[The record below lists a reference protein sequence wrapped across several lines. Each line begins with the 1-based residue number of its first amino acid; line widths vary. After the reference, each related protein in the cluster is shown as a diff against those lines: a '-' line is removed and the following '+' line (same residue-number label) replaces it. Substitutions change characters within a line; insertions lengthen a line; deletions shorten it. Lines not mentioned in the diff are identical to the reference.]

1 MWNFGSKYAAKPII
15 CDGRGFREVVFYEM
29 IQEAVQSEKNYKYSM
44 PSSTKYN
51 DASRFSHGFE
61 KVGELLRELKPFIPE
76 YFGVVNHNGFYLQ
89 EFTSSSKLVLS
100 DVTAAYKHKC
110 ILDLKVGTQTYEP
123 DASIEK
129 RRSQENKYREQKK
142 FGFRIIGMRVYD
154 PIHENSDL
162 HGYLKFDKK
171 FGRQLKEKK
180 DVLIVLSNF
189 FNTKIGPQRK
199 KMVINLLKQT
209 KELRRV
215 LTVHNNAL
223 AFYSS
228 SVLIAFEGDDRL
240 ASPDL
245 FSLKIIDFAHVRY
258 QSGGDIGFNYG
269 LGEIIALLEVIV
281 SK

>member
-1 MWNFGSKYAAKPII
+1 M
-15 CDGRGFREVVFYEM
+15 
-29 IQEAVQSEKNYKYSM
+29 
-44 PSSTKYN
+44 
-51 DASRFSHGFE
+51 
-61 KVGELLRELKPFIPE
+61 
-76 YFGVVNHNGFYLQ
+76 VNHNGFYLQ

-100 DVTAAYKHKC
+100 DSC
-110 ILDLKVGTQTYEP
+110 IHAQVHLRLEGWH

-129 RRSQENKYREQKK
+129 KISQENKYREQKK

-223 AFYSS
+223 ALYSS
-228 SVLIAFEGDDRL
+228 SVL
-240 ASPDL
+240 
-245 FSLKIIDFAHVRY
+245 
-258 QSGGDIGFNYG
+258 
-269 LGEIIALLEVIV
+269 
-281 SK
+281 